1 MNGVAHAARRKGR
14 NPGRNPG
21 RSLARNLA
29 RTPSRDPA
37 LDHESRGHDDDH
49 ESLRLWLRIMTCSNL
64 IETEIRARIRTKFQ
78 CTLPRFDLMAQ
89 LARHPEGLKMG
100 ELSRRLMVTSGNVTG
115 ITDQLA
121 RDGQVQ
127 REPLPNDRRAFL
139 VKLTPAGKKAF
150 QRMALEHEQW
160 VIELFSHLSD
170 ENRRSLHTLLGAL
183 KTGLTADGSKTSP
196 LKTIKEHS

>member
-1 MNGVAHAARRKGR
+1 MNNVAPDARRNVGNLLVR
-14 NPGRNPG
+14 NP
-21 RSLARNLA
+21 ARRRAAQL
-29 RTPSRDPA
+29 DP
-37 LDHESRGHDDDH
+37 ESRGHDDEH
-49 ESLRLWLRIMTCSNL
+49 ESLRLWLRIMACSNF
-64 IETEIRARIRTKFQ
+64 IETALRARIRAEFK

-127 REPLPNDRRAFL
+127 REPLPNDRRAHL
-139 VKLTPAGKKAF
+139 VKLTPAGRRAF

-160 VIELFSHLSD
+160 VIALFSHLPD
-170 ENRRSLHTLLGAL
+170 EDRRSLHALLGTL
-183 KTGLTADGSKTSP
+183 KDGLNAGSAKRLATKTTKEP
-196 LKTIKEHS
+196 L

>member
-1 MNGVAHAARRKGR
+1 MNDIGHVSRRKPRNPARSPARDLAQNGGRNHAAG
-14 NPGRNPG
+14 
-21 RSLARNLA
+21 
-29 RTPSRDPA
+29 PA

-64 IETEIRARIRTKFQ
+64 IETAIRARIRAEFK

-121 RDGQVQ
+121 SEGHVQ

-139 VKLTPAGKKAF
+139 VKLTPAGRKTF
-150 QRMALEHEQW
+150 QRMALEHEHW

-170 ENRRSLHTLLGAL
+170 EDRRALHGLLGTL
-183 KTGLTADGSKTSP
+183 KDGLTAADTQRAGKP
-196 LKTIKEHS
+196 G